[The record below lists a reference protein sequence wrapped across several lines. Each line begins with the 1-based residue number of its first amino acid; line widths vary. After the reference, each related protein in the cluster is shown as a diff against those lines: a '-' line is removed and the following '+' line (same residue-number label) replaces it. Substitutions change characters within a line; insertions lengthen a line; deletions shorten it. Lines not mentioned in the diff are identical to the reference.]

1 MKIEE
6 GGCIMIIKLQ
16 GLSEEEK
23 TQIFTLED
31 VCPDYAVREIEGS
44 FDGLAIVEL
53 FIPVLV
59 PAAVVMITAILAARR
74 DSDTYSVDINGRKHT
89 VKEAEEFLKLAKQ

>member
-1 MKIEE
+1 
-6 GGCIMIIKLQ
+6 MIIKLQ

-23 TQIFTLED
+23 TQFFTLED
-31 VCPDYAVREIEGS
+31 VCPDCAVREIEGS

-59 PAAVVMITAILAARR
+59 PAVVIMIMAILAARR
-74 DSDTYSVDINGRKHT
+74 DSDTYAIDVNGRKYT
-89 VKEAEEFLKLAKQ
+89 INEAEEFLKRENSKTAE

>member
-1 MKIEE
+1 
-6 GGCIMIIKLQ
+6 MIIKLQ

-23 TQIFTLED
+23 TQLFTLED
-31 VCPDYAVREIEGS
+31 VCPDCAVREVEGS

-59 PAAVVMITAILAARR
+59 PAVVVMIMAILASHRN
-74 DSDTYSVDINGRKHT
+74 SDTYVIDINGRKYT
-89 VKEAEEFLKLAKQ
+89 IKEAEELLKREKQ